1 MVLDFCISFGL
12 AAPVVL
18 SVVLY
23 QVGHRAV
30 ARGRVGPMTASLVY
44 GLCVAALPLAVWWG
58 VHALAEFYLLGESTS
73 FWKPV
78 LQIGLAFLMY
88 AYLCISWGLS
98 FVAACLAAWRFSV
111 CAKRLKQEAAA

>member
-12 AAPVVL
+12 AAPVAL
-18 SVVLY
+18 SVVLF

-30 ARGRVGPMTASLVY
+30 AQGRVGPVTASLVY

-58 VHALAEFYLLGESTS
+58 VHALTEFYVVGEGTS
-73 FWKPV
+73 FLKSV

-88 AYLCISWGLS
+88 AYLCISWALS
-98 FVAACLAAWRFSV
+98 FAAACLAAWRFSV
-111 CAKRLKQEAAA
+111 CAKRLK

>member
-18 SVVLY
+18 SFVLY
-23 QVGHRAV
+23 QVVHRAV
-30 ARGRVGPMTASLVY
+30 AQGRMGPLAASLAY

-58 VHALAEFYLLGESTS
+58 VHALAEFYIVGEGRS
-73 FWKPV
+73 FLKSV

-98 FVAACLAAWRFSV
+98 FVAACLAAWRFSG

>member
-18 SVVLY
+18 SVVLF
-23 QVGHRAV
+23 QIGHRAV
-30 ARGRVGPMTASLVY
+30 AQRRVGPLAASLVY

-58 VHALAEFYLLGESTS
+58 VHALAALYIVGEGTS
-73 FWKPV
+73 FWKSV
-78 LQIGLAFLMY
+78 LQIGLAFIMY
-88 AYLCISWGLS
+88 AYLCISWAVS
-98 FVAACLAAWRFSV
+98 FVAACLAAWRFTV

>member
-18 SVVLY
+18 SFVLY
-23 QVGHRAV
+23 QVVHRAV
-30 ARGRVGPMTASLVY
+30 AQGRMGPLAASLAY

-58 VHALAEFYLLGESTS
+58 VHALAEFYIVGEGRS
-73 FWKPV
+73 FLKSV

>member
-23 QVGHRAV
+23 QVVHGAV
-30 ARGRVGPMTASLVY
+30 AQGRMGPLTASLIY

-58 VHALAEFYLLGESTS
+58 VHALAEFYIVGEGTS
-73 FWKPV
+73 FLKSV

-98 FVAACLAAWRFSV
+98 FVAACLAAWRFTV
-111 CAKRLKQEAAA
+111 CANRLKQEALA